1 MQAKPIGRG
10 LTGSIL
16 SLSLL
21 TVMAGA
27 AVAPAL
33 NVIQAHFAQSSQT
46 FVQMIISIPALF
58 IVITNFF
65 FPKLCRRLNPRTL
78 VLLGLSLYTAGGCAA
93 GLFDQIG
100 LVLVMR
106 ALVGVGVGILMP
118 LSTGLLTDYFPPEKQ
133 ASLLGISSAMNQLGG
148 VIATLLAGLLA
159 GISWRASFLVYLLG
173 LGSILLCLR
182 FLPKGGIPR
191 QAPTAQAADTP
202 APGGLRTFFVYVLAM
217 FLLMSTFF
225 LYPANFALETSG
237 DGVIGQQYI
246 AAIMA
251 GADLV
256 ALFGGLLFVRIQGVL
271 RGGTKVF
278 APPALPGGL
287 PPADLPGGLG
297 RHPAGVCLHRLCQR
311 RRHPLPDLRGRP
323 PGGEGRHHHRDAPAV
338 GRPVPGPVPL
348 PPPPP
353 CPDGNGGG
361 RAPSL
366 LLLRP
371 CHCLPVPA
379 VVPAHPRQGPAVR
392 GGRDSFPT
400 PNPTAT
406 AGHTGCGECAAGG
419 CPSGHSRHFSA
430 HRWPGCGETGLPYP
444 IPGRYRRYGEHRR
457 TQ

>member
-1 MQAKPIGRG
+1 MLQAKPIGRG

-78 VLLGLSLYTAGGCAA
+78 VLLGLSLYTVGGCAA

-118 LSTGLLTDYFPPEKQ
+118 LSTGRHCHP
-133 ASLLGISSAMNQLGG
+133 AGRAAGG
-148 VIATLLAGLLA
+148 DQLAGQLSGLSPGA
-159 GISWRASFLVYLLG
+159 GEHSPVSA
-173 LGSILLCLR
+173 
-182 FLPKGGIPR
+182 LPPQR
-191 QAPTAQAADTP
+191 RDPP
-202 APGGLRTFFVYVLAM
+202 AGTHSPGRRHPCPGGLRTFFVYVLAM
-217 FLLMSTFF
+217 FLLMSAFF

-278 APPALPGGL
+278 SPLLFLVGYLLLTFLGGWAGTLLGSACIGFANGAGIPFLISEAAL
-287 PPADLPGGLG
+287 
-297 RHPAGVCLHRLCQR
+297 RAGKDATTTVM
-311 RRHPLPDLRGRP
+311 PLLSAALYLAQFLSP
-323 PGGEGRHHHRDAPAV
+323 
-338 GRPVPGPVPL
+338 
-348 PPPPP
+348 
-353 CPDGNGGG
+353 
-361 RAPSL
+361 
-366 LLLRP
+366 LLLRALTAMVGDVP
-371 CHCLPVPA
+371 HLSYYFAIAIACLFLLWSLRIPA
-379 VVPAHPRQGPAVR
+379 RA
-392 GGRDSFPT
+392 
-400 PNPTAT
+400 
-406 AGHTGCGECAAGG
+406 
-419 CPSGHSRHFSA
+419 
-430 HRWPGCGETGLPYP
+430 
-444 IPGRYRRYGEHRR
+444 RR
-457 TQ
+457 